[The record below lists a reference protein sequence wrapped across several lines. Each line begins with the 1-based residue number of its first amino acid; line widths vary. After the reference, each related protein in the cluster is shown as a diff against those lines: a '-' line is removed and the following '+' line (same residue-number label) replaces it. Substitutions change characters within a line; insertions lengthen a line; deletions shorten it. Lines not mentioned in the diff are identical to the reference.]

1 MAFLEDNNDEALA
14 YKIREQLEYL
24 DERDSVRLT
33 QLYDNLFATF
43 LEETQAKQIKIEV
56 EENYNGLKFGN
67 KFEENDFHDMI
78 REFRQNRKIHAKYAS
93 KIIKEAIR
101 ILETQPN
108 IRDMDLNSNLS
119 DECIV
124 VVSYKE
130 FFYLFRVNRRSRI
143 NYCKYFF

>member
-14 YKIREQLEYL
+14 YKIREELEYL
-24 DERDSVRLT
+24 DERDSVKLT

-43 LEETQAKQIKIEV
+43 LEENQAKQIKIEV
-56 EENYNGLKFGN
+56 EENYNGLKFGE

-78 REFRQNRKIHAKYAS
+78 RDFRQNRKIHAKYAS
-93 KIIKEAIR
+93 KIIKETIK

-108 IRDMDLNSNLS
+108 IRDMHLNSNLN

-124 VVSYKE
+124 VV
-130 FFYLFRVNRRSRI
+130 
-143 NYCKYFF
+143 C